1 MNSVKGLCI
10 KRTAHGGEGGFT
22 DTVSIRRRA
31 LINKPG
37 NYIWEIQTEQVI
49 PM

>member
-1 MNSVKGLCI
+1 MNSVKGLSI
-10 KRTAHGGEGGFT
+10 KRTAHEGEGGFT

-37 NYIWEIQTEQVI
+37 NTFGKYRLSKLYQC
-49 PM
+49 

>member
-1 MNSVKGLCI
+1 MNSFKGLSI
-10 KRTAHGGEGGFT
+10 KRTAHEGEGGFT
-22 DTVSIRRRA
+22 DTVSIRRA